1 MLCDLDRE
9 MMELRLERWR
19 ECMENNG
26 LIYIKYVVE
35 VIQQHMFLFLFLWS
49 RFEPSNL

>member
-1 MLCDLDRE
+1 MLCDLDRV

-26 LIYIKYVVE
+26 LIYV
-35 VIQQHMFLFLFLWS
+35 F
-49 RFEPSNL
+49 